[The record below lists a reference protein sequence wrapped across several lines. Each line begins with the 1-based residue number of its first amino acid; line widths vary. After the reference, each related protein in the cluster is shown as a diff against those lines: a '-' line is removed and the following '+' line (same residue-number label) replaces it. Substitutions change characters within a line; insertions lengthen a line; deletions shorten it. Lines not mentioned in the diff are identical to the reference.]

1 MILNFINIRQNLNL
15 SLSININ
22 KDLLKIKELIKGKI
36 IVFIV
41 STITVSI
48 IVIQSSCAYCDS
60 SSKVSPD
67 NINRIVWECKT
78 EPHNS
83 SIYTRECKIYAV
95 GISGEKEWIH
105 KQSDLPEPTVKWHN
119 NSLAEVIIPCGSPC
133 NYSIFYDVKKG
144 ASEPYEFVL
153 AVNSDQQIIARA
165 GKSHILINKIFQ
177 NHHKVIMKIKRKF
190 AETAALVLVIE
201 EAHFTKAGKL
211 FIRYLSGSNYVPIE
225 ETIPVKLFSH
235 K

>member
-1 MILNFINIRQNLNL
+1 MILSSINISQNLNL
-15 SLSININ
+15 SRN
-22 KDLLKIKELIKGKI
+22 KNFLKIKELIKGKI

-41 STITVSI
+41 STIAASI
-48 IVIQSSCAYCDS
+48 IVMQAYCAYCDS
-60 SSKVSPD
+60 SFKVSPD

-105 KQSDLPEPTVKWHN
+105 KQADLPEPTVKWHN

-144 ASEPYEFVL
+144 VSDPYEFVL
-153 AVNSDQQIIARA
+153 AVNVDKQIIARA
-165 GKSHILINKIFQ
+165 GKSHILINSIFQ
-177 NHHKVIMKIKRKF
+177 NHNKVFMKINRKF
-190 AETAALVLVIE
+190 AETAALVFVIE
-201 EAHFTKAGKL
+201 ESHFTKAGNL

-225 ETIPVKLFSH
+225 ETIPVKFISH